1 MPQQIPDLLQG
12 CSLFQQ
18 MSGASMSQ
26 AVRSSPPALDASRV
40 DS

>member
-12 CSLFQQ
+12 CPLFQQ
-18 MSGASMSQ
+18 MSGTRMSQ
-26 AVRSSPPALDASRV
+26 TVRPAPPALDASRV